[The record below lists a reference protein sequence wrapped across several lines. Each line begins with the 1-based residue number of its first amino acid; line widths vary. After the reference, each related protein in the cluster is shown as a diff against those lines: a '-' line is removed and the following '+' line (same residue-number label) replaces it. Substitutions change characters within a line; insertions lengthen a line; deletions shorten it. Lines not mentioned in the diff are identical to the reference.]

1 MWMPILLVCA
11 SMFAQDCL
19 VITRNWEFYD
29 TLDECLSVSVD
40 KARILIDNPSIH
52 HVKPLCQK
60 IKLNKET

>member
-19 VITRNWEFYD
+19 VVTRNWEFYD

-40 KARILIDNPSIH
+40 KARILIDNPSIPVSYTH
-52 HVKPLCQK
+52 LRAH
-60 IKLNKET
+60 ET

>member
-1 MWMPILLVCA
+1 
-11 SMFAQDCL
+11 MFAQDCL

-29 TLDECLSVSVD
+29 TLDECLSVSVA